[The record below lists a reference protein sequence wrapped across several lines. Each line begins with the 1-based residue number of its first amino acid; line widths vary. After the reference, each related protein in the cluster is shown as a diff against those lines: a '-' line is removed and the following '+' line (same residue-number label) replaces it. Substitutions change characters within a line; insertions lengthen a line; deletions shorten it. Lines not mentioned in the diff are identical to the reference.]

1 MNMNVMKTNGK
12 NGKTKTVFVVGT
24 SLANKV
30 SIPQYDPSVE
40 RRARDQERRQTQ
52 QREQTR
58 EQTRDQTREYVCQAT
73 REQEREESKA
83 RREEE
88 QRQRQA
94 AREALFQIQQLR
106 FEEFKLL
113 NADKTCR
120 GFCSFGER
128 CTRKEC
134 TYAHDWTSFK
144 PYLCSFEGECKKPEC
159 KFYHPEQ
166 SMESYFAARGVVFPL
181 NIPQVSKRFEVQPKP
196 ARKFNPDAK
205 AFVSRTQ
212 QARESTQQARESN
225 NAFSALGE
233 IEA

>member
-1 MNMNVMKTNGK
+1 MMNNEMNMNVMKTNGK

-52 QREQTR
+52 QMNRE
-58 EQTRDQTREYVCQAT
+58 RDDAHNQT

-134 TYAHDWTSFK
+134 TYAHDWASFK

-205 AFVSRTQ
+205 AFVSSTQ
-212 QARESTQQARESN
+212 QARESTQQARENN